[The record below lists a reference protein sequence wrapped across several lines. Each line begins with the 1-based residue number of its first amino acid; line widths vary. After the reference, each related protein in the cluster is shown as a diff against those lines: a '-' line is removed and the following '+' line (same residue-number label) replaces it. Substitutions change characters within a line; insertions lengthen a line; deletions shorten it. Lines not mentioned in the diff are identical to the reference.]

1 MTLDGRCL
9 VMLLTIGTFIIID
22 KELTEGSEKY
32 KSKVIDIAEDYVMV
46 DYPTNME
53 SGKTAFFVDGTQLLV
68 NFTDK
73 HKMSYAYRTEVRG
86 RMMKGVPM
94 LKLSY
99 PGDEQLIKIQRRE
112 FVRVDTAIDV
122 AVMKNGEKSQYVA
135 EDISAGGIAL
145 RLPESP
151 SFQAEDTLSL
161 VIVLPFMNKEI
172 KYVHVDAT
180 VIRIWEKS
188 GQKIASLQFGDV
200 SMEDRQR
207 IVRFSFEKQL
217 EMRNR

>member
-1 MTLDGRCL
+1 
-9 VMLLTIGTFIIID
+9 MLLAIGTMIMID
-22 KELTEGSEKY
+22 KELTADSEKY
-32 KSKVIDIAEDYVMV
+32 KSKVIDIADDYIMI
-46 DYPTNME
+46 DYPTHVE
-53 SGKTAFFVDGTQLLV
+53 TGKTAFFVDGTQLLV
-68 NFTDK
+68 NFIDK
-73 HKMSYAYRTEVRG
+73 DKMSYAYRTEVRG
-86 RMMKGVPM
+86 RMMKGIPM

-122 AVMKNGEKSQYVA
+122 AVLKDGEKSQYVA

-145 RLPESP
+145 RLHEFP
-151 SFQAEDTLSL
+151 SFRPEDILSL

-172 KYVHVDAT
+172 KYIHVDAK
-180 VIRIWEKS
+180 VIRIWEKT
-188 GQKIASLQFGDV
+188 GRKIASLQFGDV

-217 EMRNR
+217 EMRNK